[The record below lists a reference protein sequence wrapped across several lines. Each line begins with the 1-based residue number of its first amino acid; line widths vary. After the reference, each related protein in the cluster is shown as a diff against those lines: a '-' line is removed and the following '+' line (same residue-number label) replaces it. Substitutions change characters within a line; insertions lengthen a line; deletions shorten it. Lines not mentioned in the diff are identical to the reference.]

1 MEEIKQGK
9 GLFFIGE
16 EANPDAEIIY
26 EESGNDTYTIT
37 HTGVSD
43 KLKNQG
49 VGSQLVKRVVDHA
62 RQNDKQIDPVCSF
75 ARKKFEENPS
85 YHDVWKVK

>member
-1 MEEIKQGK
+1 MEEIKQGN
-9 GLFFIGE
+9 GQFFIGE
-16 EANPDAEIIY
+16 EANPDAEITF
-26 EESGNDTYTIT
+26 EESGSHTYTIT
-37 HTGVSD
+37 HTAVSD

-49 VGSQLVKRVVDHA
+49 VGSQLVKRVVDYA

-75 ARKKFEENPS
+75 ARKKFEETPS